1 MNTEISATDLT
12 SERDAAVCLAL
23 IDAYA
28 RDPMGGSA
36 PLRADVRARLVPD
49 LRERIARG
57 AAVVLIARRG
67 GAAIGIAVCFVG
79 YSTFHARPLL
89 NLHDLAV
96 MPEARG
102 TGLGQALLAAVAAQA
117 RALGCCKVTLEV
129 REDNARARRVY
140 EHVGFADYSAAGSAA
155 DSAGGTAG
163 GSATR
168 TLFLEQTL

>member
-12 SERDAAVCLAL
+12 SERDAADGLAL

-36 PLRADVRARLVPD
+36 PLPGEVRARLVPD

-57 AAVVLIARRG
+57 AAVVLIARRD
-67 GAAIGIAVCFVG
+67 GAAMGIAVCFVG

-96 MPEARG
+96 IPEARG

-140 EHVGFADYSAAGSAA
+140 EYVGFADYSAAGSAA
-155 DSAGGTAG
+155 DSAL

-168 TLFLEQTL
+168 TLFLEQKL

>member
-1 MNTEISATDLT
+1 VSTEISATDLT
-12 SERDAAVCLAL
+12 SERDAAACLAL

-36 PLRADVRARLVPD
+36 PLRAEVHARLVPD

-67 GAAIGIAVCFVG
+67 GAALGIAVCFVG
-79 YSTFHARPLL
+79 YSTFYARPLL

-102 TGLGQALLAAVAAQA
+102 AGIGQALLAAVASQA

-140 EHVGFADYSAAGSAA
+140 AHVGFADYSA
-155 DSAGGTAG
+155 TR
-163 GSATR
+163 SATR
-168 TLFLEQTL
+168 TLFLEQKL

>member
-12 SERDAAVCLAL
+12 SERDAADGLAL

-36 PLRADVRARLVPD
+36 PLPAEVRARLVPD

-57 AAVVLIARRG
+57 AAVVLIARRD
-67 GAAIGIAVCFVG
+67 GAAMGIAVCFVG

-155 DSAGGTAG
+155 DSAL

-168 TLFLEQTL
+168 TLFLEQKL